1 MEIRKVLRMTLVT
14 AALASLILFAA
25 TGNNSFAQNE
35 KYRAKMDGNNEVPPV
50 NTTADGVINLKTKG
64 EALSWKMN
72 ITGITDAT
80 GAHIHSGKNGTNG
93 EVIVDLLKGSK
104 SSSSPSGMVLRG
116 NITDSSLTG
125 SMKGKTIADLKAAM
139 ANGDTYA
146 NVHTKSHP
154 KGEIRGQ
161 IHLKGENATSLA
173 TTNQ

>member
-1 MEIRKVLRMTLVT
+1 MEIRKVLCMTTVT

-50 NTTADGVINLKTKG
+50 NTTADGVINLKTKR

-104 SSSSPSGMVLRG
+104 
-116 NITDSSLTG
+116 
-125 SMKGKTIADLKAAM
+125 
-139 ANGDTYA
+139 
-146 NVHTKSHP
+146 
-154 KGEIRGQ
+154 
-161 IHLKGENATSLA
+161 
-173 TTNQ
+173 